1 MNLSFSLWEVNATS
15 KECIEIIIH
24 ESVDLSDLTLI
35 ILNENRTQVL
45 KLKLSSHHVS
55 LCLPSC
61 NPMFAQIGG
70 QVKYVKGS
78 GSEYY
83 RRL

>member
-1 MNLSFSLWEVNATS
+1 MNLSLSLWEVNAITE
-15 KECIEIIIH
+15 ECIELNID
-24 ESVDLSDLTLI
+24 ESVDLTDLTLS
-35 ILNENRTQVL
+35 ILNETRTLVL

-61 NPMFAQIGG
+61 NPMFAQIGS

-83 RRL
+83 L